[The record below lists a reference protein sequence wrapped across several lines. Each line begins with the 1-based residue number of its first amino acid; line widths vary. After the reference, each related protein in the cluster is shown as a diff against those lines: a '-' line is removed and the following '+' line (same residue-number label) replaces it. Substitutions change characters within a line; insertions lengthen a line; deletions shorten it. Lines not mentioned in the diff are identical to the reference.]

1 MTDRKTKTNF
11 FKEHKTELII
21 AGTTVLTIAGVV
33 LLMKNWDD
41 IVALIPAEVPSG
53 IDHVVESPVEPII
66 QAAIEAPA
74 EVLRF
79 DSVPYH
85 LRNLPAGQHASQQ
98 AIDNATARGII
109 LEAGKTFVSDYI
121 RPRAA

>member
-11 FKEHKTELII
+11 FKEHKTELIV
-21 AGTTVLTIAGVV
+21 AGTTVLTIAGAV

-41 IVALIPAEVPSG
+41 IVALIPKGVLGG
-53 IDHVVESPVEPII
+53 IDQVAESPVDPII
-66 QAAIEAPA
+66 QVMPEASTV
-74 EVLRF
+74 VLRF

-98 AIDNATARGII
+98 AIDNAAAHGVI
-109 LEAGKTFVSDYI
+109 LETGKTFVSEYT
-121 RPRAA
+121 RPRSA